1 LSLIT
6 RAVSKSD
13 IGRVRQRNEDSV
25 RVDGALGIALVADG
39 MGGHPAGDLASRIA
53 AEEVFGRL
61 RALLTPN
68 ALGRTSSARVGER
81 MADLVRA
88 ADQRVRA
95 AGRDDPK
102 LDGMGTTLTVL
113 WVDAVSER
121 FAIAHV
127 GDSRAYRFRT
137 GSLEQMT
144 RDHTWVWEQVEAGR
158 ISKDQAFGHPH
169 SNIITQAIGVD
180 APAEPDV
187 MESLVRPGDVFLL
200 CSDGLSGMLRD
211 PQMAAV
217 LAEALPSGLEAAAD
231 ALVAAA
237 NREGGKDN
245 ISVALLAVQE
255 VPD

>member
-1 LSLIT
+1 LGLIT

-25 RVDGALGIALVADG
+25 RVDEAMGIALVADG

-61 RALLTPN
+61 RALLTPDDN
-68 ALGRTSSARVGER
+68 GRTSSARLSER

-95 AGRDDPK
+95 AGRDDPA

-113 WVDAVSER
+113 WVDVRRER
-121 FAIAHV
+121 FVIAHV
-127 GDSRAYRFRT
+127 GDSRAYRFR
-137 GSLEQMT
+137 GGALEQMT

-158 ISKDQAFGHPH
+158 ISKEQARGHPH
-169 SNIITQAIGVD
+169 GNIVTQAIGVD

-187 MESLVRPGDVFLL
+187 MESLARSGDVFLL

-211 PQMAAV
+211 AQMAEV
-217 LAEALPSGLEAAAD
+217 LAEHLGGGLDQAAS

-237 NREGGKDN
+237 NAAGGRDN
-245 ISVALLAVQE
+245 ISVALLAVE
-255 VPD
+255 TG